1 MSADAVSVVI
11 CTALDVE
18 YLAVREHLHGPF
30 TEREERGTLYE
41 IGTFPTDRG
50 PCRVALAQTG
60 AGSAQAGIELER
72 AISVFHPRLVLFAGV
87 AGGRRDVS
95 LGDVVIADH
104 IYDYESGKDT
114 ATDFLPRIKTA
125 APSTRLLRRAQ
136 QLARDAAWQH
146 RIHPAVPD
154 SPPNAV
160 VKPIATGGKVVGD
173 AGSATARF
181 LERHCGDAAAV
192 EMEGHGFLHGAYV
205 NDDVQALVVRGISD
219 LLSGKSEAADE
230 RWQPIAS
237 RHAAA
242 FAFELLAR
250 EAVPE
255 AVLNGS
261 QAYETARELEM
272 SFETTVED
280 LVEIERLY
288 REAAAAGHAD
298 AMSRVGLIA
307 EGRLRASRL
316 GQEPGEPS
324 AADVETAMHWYA
336 KSAELGSVFGALY
349 LGRLYEERL
358 GKPAEALKWYEK
370 SAAGGHGDA
379 RSRLEGLQ
387 RRLTLRLGALQGRT
401 PFDPTPLHR
410 RPDERKSMAADTEHE
425 RWIEQEWGGSEQR
438 ALAFSL
444 GDLEEASGGP
454 YGEWG
459 TLAEDEAVALLG
471 HFCLLMPTRTH
482 LPAVAL
488 EYCRSIG
495 EGNLRK
501 FAAGLRQGSGPQPE
515 KLAPVWWLQ
524 RAENRISTEEFH
536 YNFVLSVQD
545 YDWLTS
551 LVDDLIG
558 YMAADGASNA
568 EALLN
573 LRMVSR
579 ELARRREQAL
589 RVSDGEDHREFLLLL
604 TPEYFGTLRR
614 LAAMQSDNQEADA
627 DFRTFWQ
634 RVRTALEAAKSTP
647 FD

>member
-1 MSADAVSVVI
+1 MSADPVSAVI
-11 CTALDVE
+11 CTALGVE
-18 YLAVREHLHGPF
+18 YLAVRDHL
-30 TEREERGTLYE
+30 RDLSAKDDERGLYE

-60 AGSAQAGIELER
+60 AGNAPAGIALER
-72 AISVFHPRLVLFAGV
+72 AISVFHPPLVLFAGV
-87 AGGRRDVS
+87 AGGRKDVS
-95 LGDVVIADH
+95 LGDVVVADH

-136 QLARDAAWQH
+136 QLARDGAWQH
-146 RIHPAVPD
+146 RILPAVPE
-154 SPPNAV
+154 PAPKAV
-160 VKPIATGGKVVGD
+160 VKPIAAGSKVVGD

-181 LERHCGDAAAV
+181 LDRHCGDAAAV
-192 EMEGHGFLHGAYV
+192 EMEGHGFLHGAYL
-205 NDDVQALVVRGISD
+205 NEDVQALVVRGISD
-219 LLSGKSEAADE
+219 LLSGKNEAADE
-230 RWQPIAS
+230 RWQPIAA

-255 AVLNGS
+255 AVLNGT

-272 SFETTVED
+272 GWEPTVED
-280 LVEIERLY
+280 LVESERLH

-298 AMSRVGLIA
+298 AMARVGQFA
-307 EGRLRASRL
+307 EGLVRSSRF

-324 AADVETAMHWYA
+324 AADVETAMYWYT
-336 KSAELGSVFGALY
+336 KSAQLGSVFGALH

-358 GKPAEALKWYEK
+358 GNPAEALKWYEK
-370 SAAGGHGDA
+370 AAAGGHGGA

-387 RRLTLRLGALQGRT
+387 RRLTLGLGALRGRA
-401 PFDPTPLHR
+401 PIDSAPWQR
-410 RPDERKSMAADTEHE
+410 RPDERKPMTGETEHE
-425 RWIEQEWGGSEQR
+425 RWIERDWGGDER
-438 ALAFSL
+438 RMLAYSL
-444 GDLEEASGGP
+444 GDLEEACGGA

-459 TLAEDEAVALLG
+459 TLTEDESVALLG
-471 HFCLLMPTRTH
+471 HFTLLMPTETH

-501 FAAGLRQGSGPQPE
+501 FAAGLRRGSGPRPE
-515 KLAPVWWLQ
+515 ELAPVWWRQ

-545 YDWLTS
+545 YDSLAS
-551 LVDDLIG
+551 LVNDLIEF
-558 YMAADGASNA
+558 MASDGASDA

-579 ELARRREQAL
+579 ELTKRRDQAL
-589 RVSDGEDHREFLLLL
+589 RASSGEDRWEFSVLL

-614 LAAMQSDNQEADA
+614 LAAMQSGNQEADA
-627 DFRTFWQ
+627 DFRAFWQ
-634 RVRTALEAAKSTP
+634 RVHAALDAAKATP